1 MSGVPAWHSKL
12 KDQARALGL
21 KRFASTLQCKHGHVG
36 NWITASGACAEC
48 CRLHSLK
55 KDKQNPEKRR
65 ERLHRY
71 RVRNAEQ
78 LKLRSKLPSSR
89 VKNNKRQAEWRR
101 NNPDKRRAI
110 VARYESKDPDRLK
123 IIRKYGTQRR
133 RQSNPLIKIAAMT
146 RLVVW
151 NSLTRKNCKKLK
163 RTTEILGC
171 SIEFFKSHIERQFT
185 NGMSWENRKDWH
197 IDHVIPLSSA
207 ATEEEVISLNHFTN
221 LRPMFA
227 KDNLVKGDKVTHLI

>member
-1 MSGVPAWHSKL
+1 
-12 KDQARALGL
+12 
-21 KRFASTLQCKHGHVG
+21 
-36 NWITASGACAEC
+36 
-48 CRLHSLK
+48 
-55 KDKQNPEKRR
+55 
-65 ERLHRY
+65 
-71 RVRNAEQ
+71 
-78 LKLRSKLPSSR
+78 